1 MLIGWVFFSVLNSLM
16 LSVFFLSMLGSLMV
30 IVFFS
35 QRVEGSTVGRNRYQ
49 TLAAYHTGVV
59 LRYAHGGPAFL
70 PWHRIYLLL

>member
-1 MLIGWVFFSVLNSLM
+1 MLIGCFFFSVLNSLM

>member
-1 MLIGWVFFSVLNSLM
+1 M

-30 IVFFS
+30 IGFFS